1 MRHTLA
7 MLCCLLSTGCLTT
20 TPAAYTKVPKER
32 ATECVTNCEELGMK
46 LTGVVIIRN
55 SAGCVCEPKDS
66 EMKVSTGAVSTAVGG
81 EIIAVEEEEAASVA
95 QRSAP
100 QTNATSPRN

>member
-20 TPAAYTKVPKER
+20 APAAYSKVPKER
-32 ATECVTNCEELGMK
+32 ATECATNCEELGMK
-46 LTGVVIIRN
+46 LSGVVIIRN

-66 EMKVSTGAVSTAVGG
+66 ETKVSTGAVSAAAGG
-81 EIIAVEEEEAASVA
+81 ALITEEEEKAASTA
-95 QRSAP
+95 QWNAQQS
-100 QTNATSPRN
+100 NATSPRN